1 MEEDSYNERTSPRL
15 HAFDVA
21 YDVFRRI
28 DTFHVDD
35 PRAVDDFEARR
46 HPIDDVVET
55 ELSCYRSFR
64 PTYKV
69 LTSAHFSP
77 ERSDRTS
84 VDDVQELE
92 TEAYARYGDVVE
104 RSEAV

>member
-1 MEEDSYNERTSPRL
+1 MSLSGWKSTPTTSGRLPFVTLSMWHTTSPTV
-15 HAFDVA
+15 DP
-21 YDVFRRI
+21 
-28 DTFHVDD
+28 FH
-35 PRAVDDFEARR
+35 VDDFEARR
-46 HPIDDVVET
+46 NPIDDVVET